1 MIRAKIRMA
10 WTFHGLDDSYGRHAI
25 LVNRMNDAG
34 MSRDAASRVL
44 ADPVLSIAEV
54 EVDATGTIRILS
66 IRPIEQCPSTHDGVR
81 CSLKEEH
88 GPAHIATVPIRGGVE
103 VHRWK
108 A

>member
-10 WTFHGLDDSYGRHAI
+10 WTFHGVDDGHGRNVI
-25 LVNRMNDAG
+25 TNRMHDAG
-34 MSRDAASRVL
+34 MSRDAVTRVL

-88 GPAHIATVPIRGGVE
+88 GPAHIATVPIQGGVE